1 MHYGCHLDWYVAA
14 LVATA
19 VAPTDPAVVFSVL
32 GQRQISGRS
41 GTILEGESGAN
52 DPVGIALMT
61 SLLAAGELSAKAAGH
76 VAITFVLQM
85 VVGALVGALGGFAL
99 LRAITHR
106 RFSSRVFHVALMCAA
121 AAGLYALAN
130 LAHGSGFL
138 AVFVAGIVLGDE
150 PARFKRDIVGFL
162 DSVSGVAE
170 MVAFVALGLT
180 IDVHVVGR
188 ADVLVPGLVL
198 AAALALVIRPI
209 AVRACLLGAGLRRNE
224 IAFVLFAGLKGAV
237 PLLLGE
243 MIRVADVSEPE
254 RLYGIVVVVVVFSVL
269 VQGSL
274 TPLVATALKL
284 PRDDQRTL

>member
-1 MHYGCHLDWYVAA
+1 
-14 LVATA
+14 
-19 VAPTDPAVVFSVL
+19 
-32 GQRQISGRS
+32 
-41 GTILEGESGAN
+41 
-52 DPVGIALMT
+52 
-61 SLLAAGELSAKAAGH
+61 
-76 VAITFVLQM
+76 
-85 VVGALVGALGGFAL
+85 
-99 LRAITHR
+99 
-106 RFSSRVFHVALMCAA
+106 
-121 AAGLYALAN
+121 
-130 LAHGSGFL
+130 
-138 AVFVAGIVLGDE
+138 
-150 PARFKRDIVGFL
+150 
-162 DSVSGVAE
+162 